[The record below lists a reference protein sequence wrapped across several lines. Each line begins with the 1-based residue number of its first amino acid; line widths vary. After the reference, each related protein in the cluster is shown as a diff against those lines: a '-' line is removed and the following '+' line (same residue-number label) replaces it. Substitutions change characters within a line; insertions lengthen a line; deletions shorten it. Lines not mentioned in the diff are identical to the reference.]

1 MALLAAGP
9 LTGCRSSAMADPAKT
24 FQDIHSDFRH
34 GNLDVAL
41 QKTEQARKD
50 FSASGSDWPMKFR
63 LLEAEILT
71 DKGRRPGVLTLL
83 NSPGISYPT
92 VGDLAI
98 KRNLLCGLT
107 HAKLGQ
113 AQQADKELQ
122 EAKRLSEASNS
133 SLSGEVLRG
142 QAVVQIDRDHLT
154 EGADLSQES
163 LKFARQQRDTFL
175 EASDLVNLGFVALR
189 LEHYDEAVA
198 LLNESAESARP
209 IQARPLMQLSLENM
223 AVAYFYLGD
232 FDKALSNFQQAEQV
246 ATQIGAPI
254 AAGRLAMG
262 CRSGLLQTWQ
272 SGSCHQVLPGSA
284 ARRTDHPFSPR
295 DSGHSYAA
303 GVFALSTTAI

>member
-1 MALLAAGP
+1 MVLLAAGP
-9 LTGCRSSAMADPAKT
+9 LAGCRSAAMADPAKT

-34 GNLDVAL
+34 GDLDVAL

-71 DKGRRPGVLTLL
+71 DKGRRNGVLALL
-83 NSPGISYPT
+83 NSPGISYPA

-122 EAKRLSEASNS
+122 EAQRLSEASNS

-142 QAVVQIDRDHLT
+142 QAVVQIDRGHLT

-163 LKFARQQRDTFL
+163 LKFARQQRDTEPWL
-175 EASDLVNLGFVALR
+175 CGSETGALR
-189 LEHYDEAVA
+189 
-198 LLNESAESARP
+198 
-209 IQARPLMQLSLENM
+209 
-223 AVAYFYLGD
+223 
-232 FDKALSNFQQAEQV
+232 
-246 ATQIGAPI
+246 
-254 AAGRLAMG
+254 
-262 CRSGLLQTWQ
+262 RSGRPVKRKCRISQTD
-272 SGSCHQVLPGSA
+272 SSA
-284 ARRTDHPFSPR
+284 AAHAIVPGKYGRSLFL
-295 DSGHSYAA
+295 SGR
-303 GVFALSTTAI
+303 FR